1 MTKKI
6 IYIDMDGVLAD
17 FLGAFDKEPEDIKKK
32 YIKNRDDVPGMFAK
46 MEPIA
51 GAIDSFKILS
61 ESYDVYILS
70 SAPWNNPSAWSDK
83 LKWVKKFLGERATKR
98 LILSHRKDLNR
109 GDYLID
115 DRWQNG
121 AGDFKGKWLHFGET
135 GKYKN
140 WNDIMEY
147 FNNIDL

>member
-1 MTKKI
+1 MNKKI

-17 FLGAFDKEPEDIKKK
+17 FVGAFDNEPENIRIKYKENK
-32 YIKNRDDVPGMFAK
+32 DDVPDMFIK
-46 MEPIA
+46 MNPMP
-51 GAIDSFKILS
+51 GAIEGFNLLS
-61 ESYDVYILS
+61 KRFDVFILS

-83 LKWVKKFLGERATKR
+83 LEWVKKFLGEKATKK
-98 LILSHRKDLNR
+98 LILSHRKDLNV

-121 AGDFKGKWLHFGET
+121 AREFKGKWLRFGKK

-140 WNDIMEY
+140 WNDIMKY
-147 FNNIDL
+147 FNNI